1 MSQHGEEAGQRGT
14 EEETAS
20 PLQWSRGGLAGRITG
35 GGEGD
40 ARVMSVTDRVR
51 RSSSPSSSSEQLD
64 LQSSSAPQESAQ
76 HHSFGLPYN
85 GFGHLIPILSRL
97 SCLYNFIVTQQ
108 QACYCGFMKSCLIQ
122 LFLLYSPLDA

>member
-1 MSQHGEEAGQRGT
+1 MSQQGKEAGQRGT

-20 PLQWSRGGLAGRITG
+20 LLQWSRGGLAGRITS

-40 ARVMSVTDRVR
+40 VRVMSVTDRVR

-76 HHSFGLPYN
+76 QEGKGKRREKRGIGRKEEKKRRREEKN
-85 GFGHLIPILSRL
+85 DDTIVILD
-97 SCLYNFIVTQQ
+97 FITFTRVTR
-108 QACYCGFMKSCLIQ
+108 
-122 LFLLYSPLDA
+122 